1 MKKLRTKA
9 KGFLALLMT
18 LVMLLGVCLPT
29 AALGVT
35 VPEDATYDDLCW
47 SLTYEDGKI
56 RFKINPDVVYE
67 ILKDKTLSKNELK
80 ALIPQEILDTL
91 EKGKS
96 VTVDD
101 LTALASNYVT
111 AEELKAIVS
120 DMPKE
125 LVSEFLDLDLLNKL
139 VTAEELMDLL
149 PLDDIVNSI
158 SEDAIKS
165 LLTDEVK
172 DIMFKDEVIEAVVS
186 DEYVSKIINETTLV
200 DDILQDTVI
209 KAKLV
214 DLVTTEVINQMLAD
228 PVVGPKL
235 EAYVGGGE
243 IGYEIL
249 HGTTGDKTNLEIIF
263 DHITAP
269 EKQTLLD
276 RFILAVED
284 KLLTKENILNEHVIG
299 DLISAHV
306 IDHTVITTVF
316 TNAELRQLMDDTV
329 IDALLADDTFVDG
342 VANNEKII
350 DVAMSNNSILDK
362 IITKTLIN
370 DLAGIT
376 SVKQTIIDEIY
387 EAKLFGYDDVAHLDI
402 IDETKIKNMLST
414 SGVTASEAMEKG
426 ILTVTNEFTAN
437 SLKALVLVNCGN
449 VEEDANLAIAEAIA
463 TVKGITVPEVAAD
476 PSIAENLTVTEKQAV
491 VNRLID
497 GNYLTL
503 NQLSNTPGITF
514 DADEFVNFVT
524 TEKNVEIKVENIL
537 KDGTDVLAEVL
548 SDNTLTTK
556 LINFVKTNA
565 DIKAAITNNAEATAK
580 IKNAI
585 LGNPEVKSAVLDEFK
600 SLLETDNDFF
610 TEFVNG
616 LDPYFDIIAAKIS
629 VTKVV
634 DILSHADHVEQKFQN
649 LMNQF
654 SDHTVIIHA
663 LSHDTMLELLG
674 NNQALFDD
682 EEIIGEF
689 LEIFDPMN
697 DTVLLNEFGGI
708 NSLISKYADMNYVI
722 TDVVGASNITKF
734 FDTNALIEIIGFDTI
749 LDNYVDI
756 KDVIAEAG
764 GPAELAKMYSNDEL
778 KAIFE
783 AIGTDKLKAFVE
795 ESGILDS
802 IDFKAILSDLIDMLK
817 PRLKNAAKEIFDTAI
832 RVMNT
837 KFDGIYLNGTKI
849 FNGAQFDITAIL
861 VSLIDMIPDTEEF
874 CSLGVDGVIFD
885 ATLRLDVYGAD
896 GNVNSYEY
904 GFNASF
910 NGDPSNLISLVED
923 YADSFKLDVD
933 ENLNIDVYVALPE
946 VVSSIYE
953 TALTHEKVPQ
963 SVKNALVLLPN
974 KTVGE
979 LKDTLE
985 GILTN
990 DELYDAIYEK
1000 LDDIK
1005 AKAYDKINERFG
1017 DKDVVAKAQAKVDE
1031 LLDKFATKE
1040 NYDKVVDKAL
1050 ALADKVTSSFDASLP
1065 IQKLYDGNGQF
1076 SFSADLSFDFIEALN
1091 KIVSKYIAIPEEVV
1105 VLFTSTEISASL
1117 DATVVVDGLYQ
1128 LTVIDEYGDEFI
1140 TYLPAGISLDVLK
1153 DANGMTVV
1161 DDNAEAVT
1169 EMPAE
1174 DCVLNSSLRYYV
1186 EFVIGDTVV
1195 YREFYNIGDTTVT
1208 EPDLKSDE
1216 YTQYIENYNPYEYIY
1231 SWEDYTLGEQKVTTV
1246 KMVTTD
1252 AYEYTYVTFVDEDG
1266 NVLEYVKDGEIVKAE
1281 KVEFAYGAEESEIL
1295 AFAKTLT
1302 ASANKVVTINGYV
1315 QFATD
1320 ATYTNEQTVTVLYDV
1335 KKITL
1340 NVTFDSTPE
1349 DAKPAYKT
1357 ENAVSLLSTTGDT
1370 DTLSVPYGATL
1381 EEIQKLIKDTYLVG
1395 KVSNPD
1401 NYLIIVNGY
1410 SAGADSDV
1418 AQNITVTYKLAT
1430 LSLTV
1435 NDVAGGTTAALVKDY
1450 SYSDYA
1456 NYAEML
1462 AAINADVAEHFTKT
1476 GHTASLAKFEE
1487 AAADT
1492 QTVTYT
1498 ANKYKAEFYVDD
1510 VLYKTVEFTYGAE
1523 SIDAPAVPD
1532 KTGYTGAWDKAYKKG
1547 DMDIRIDAEYTA
1559 NRYNVKWY
1567 MDDSKTELIQE
1578 KTWEFANSS
1587 TYPSHPADPTR
1598 EGYTFKGWSITTL
1611 DFTKAGDIEVWATW
1625 ESKTPVT
1632 PPDEPDEPTDPSDS
1646 GSSTEPDYTTSP
1658 DGTDTE
1664 EPSFFDTTGKYF
1676 LWIGL
1681 LLILI
1686 LVAAGIV
1693 VYINKSRKDNEPEP
1707 TPDPEPTPEPE
1718 AEPEAEP
1725 EVEEEPEVEV
1735 EEELH
1740 TVDHVSAEEADSMMS
1755 DSDAMKLVV
1764 TKKAAVV
1771 AGQKAIINL
1780 STINSKF
1787 EAGETVNIEALKAKK
1802 LIPAKTTKL
1811 KVLGSGNVDKP
1822 LNVEAH
1828 AFSLQA
1834 VKMITLTGGTATQ
1847 IVSE

>member
-47 SLTYEDGKI
+47 SLTYEDGVVS
-56 RFKINPDVVYE
+56 FKINPDVVYD
-67 ILKDKTLSKNELK
+67 ILKDKKLSKEELK
-80 ALIPQEILDTL
+80 ALIPEDVLETL
-91 EKGKS
+91 ELGKN
-96 VTVDD
+96 VTIDD
-101 LTALASNYVT
+101 LMELASNYVT
-111 AEELKAIVS
+111 LDELKAIVN
-120 DMPKE
+120 DMPE
-125 LVSEFLDLDLLNKL
+125 ALVSEFLDLDLLSKL
-139 VTAEELMDLL
+139 IDTQELMNLI
-149 PLDDIVNSI
+149 PMDDIINAVE
-158 SEDAIKS
+158 EDALKK
-165 LLTDEVK
+165 LLTDEVV
-172 DIMFKDEVIEAVVS
+172 DLMFKEDVINAIV
-186 DEYVSKIINETTLV
+186 DDAFISKILNETTLV
-200 DDILQDTVI
+200 DDITTDPVI
-209 KAKLV
+209 KGKLIA
-214 DLVTTEVINQMLAD
+214 LVTDEVVTNILAD
-228 PVVGPKL
+228 PQIKQNLQDKVVSQL
-235 EAYVGGGE
+235 DFE
-243 IGYEIL
+243 EIL
-249 HGTTGDKTNLEIIF
+249 NKPG
-263 DHITAP
+263 
-269 EKQTLLD
+269 
-276 RFILAVED
+276 
-284 KLLTKENILNEHVIG
+284 VI
-299 DLISAHV
+299 DSVINVVMDSAHKTKLDAF
-306 IDHTVITTVF
+306 IA
-316 TNAELRQLMDDTV
+316 NDTV
-329 IDALLADDTFVDG
+329 
-342 VANNEKII
+342 
-350 DVAMSNNSILDK
+350 
-362 IITKTLIN
+362 
-370 DLAGIT
+370 
-376 SVKQTIIDEIY
+376 
-387 EAKLFGYDDVAHLDI
+387 EAKLM
-402 IDETKIKNMLST
+402 T
-414 SGVTASEAMEKG
+414 GVTADILSAELISDLIENGAIGFDVIEAFTDAQIKG
-426 ILTVTNEFTAN
+426 LINGDVLDELMANNAFVSDIMNGGLFDSLLTDDDFIENLVGINAVTSIFTPEYLSDNNIIGYTDITEMTGAIN
-437 SLKALVLVNCGN
+437 TSNIA
-449 VEEDANLAIAEAIA
+449 DLAIAKNLAPESLINNGLVSVNNGVDQNTFKDSFDNITDDLIWIDLTAAGTLSQNAVISNLYTYYAENFSVSAFFEDFQKITTFNTPTQYQLNILSITVNDLFTYGVINKTVVNVNTLLANENLKARLVNHVKTTPALRNQLIAISEVKNLIAGEILNLDKTQLVALLENHFSVIAGAINNNDSIA
-463 TVKGITVPEVAAD
+463 TIKGYLNDANTFNAVMAVID
-476 PSIAENLTVTEKQAV
+476 PSAIIAELDNTTLKTIVTNSGVFSDDTCVSIFMTTFDPLTDSA
-491 VNRLID
+491 LID
-497 GNYLTL
+497 AAFGGY
-503 NQLSNTPGITF
+503 
-514 DADEFVNFVT
+514 DAIINDYVD
-524 TEKNVEIKVENIL
+524 IKVL
-537 KDGTDVLAEVL
+537 LVDVIGVNNVTRFFSVDSIVTAVGV
-548 SDNTLTTK
+548 NN
-556 LINFVKTNA
+556 LI
-565 DIKAAITNNAEATAK
+565 
-580 IKNAI
+580 
-585 LGNPEVKSAVLDEFK
+585 
-600 SLLETDNDFF
+600 
-610 TEFVNG
+610 
-616 LDPYFDIIAAKIS
+616 
-629 VTKVV
+629 
-634 DILSHADHVEQKFQN
+634 
-649 LMNQF
+649 
-654 SDHTVIIHA
+654 
-663 LSHDTMLELLG
+663 
-674 NNQALFDD
+674 
-682 EEIIGEF
+682 
-689 LEIFDPMN
+689 
-697 DTVLLNEFGGI
+697 
-708 NSLISKYADMNYVI
+708 
-722 TDVVGASNITKF
+722 
-734 FDTNALIEIIGFDTI
+734 
-749 LDNYVDI
+749 NYVDI

-783 AIGTDKLKAFVE
+783 AIGTDNIKAFIQ
-795 ESGILDS
+795 ESGILEA
-802 IDFKAILSDLIDMLK
+802 IDVKAILSDVIDYAKTKAPEVKAAVKEVLQTAY
-817 PRLKNAAKEIFDTAI
+817 RLL
-832 RVMNT
+832 MT
-837 KFDGIYLNGTKI
+837 KVDGIYLNGTKI
-849 FNGAQFDITAIL
+849 FNGAQFDVTAIL
-861 VSLIDMIPDTEEF
+861 VAIVDLIPDVED
-874 CSLGVDGVIFD
+874 LLNIGVDGTVFE
-885 ATLRLDVYGAD
+885 TLITLDVQGKT
-896 GNVNSYEY
+896 YEY

-910 NGDPSNLISLVED
+910 NGDPAELLELISD
-923 YADSFKLDVD
+923 FSDNFKLDVD

-963 SVKNALVLLPN
+963 TVKDALVLLPS

-1076 SFSADLSFDFIEALN
+1076 SFSAALSFDFIEALN

-1266 NVLEYVKDGEIVKAE
+1266 NVLEYVKDGETVKAE

-1302 ASANKVVTINGYV
+1302 ASANKIVTINGYV

-1357 ENAVSLLSTTGDT
+1357 ESAISLLSTTGDT

-1410 SAGADSDV
+1410 SADADSDV

-1498 ANKYKAEFYVDD
+1498 ANKYKAEFYVDGE
-1510 VLYKTVEFTYGAE
+1510 LYKTVEFTYGAE

-1532 KTGYTGAWDKAYKKG
+1532 KTGYTGAWDRAYQKG
-1547 DMDIRIDAEYTA
+1547 DMDIKINAKYTA
-1559 NRYNVKWY
+1559 NTYSVKWY

-1578 KTWEFANSS
+1578 KAWEFANSS
-1587 TYPSHPADPTR
+1587 TYPSHPANNPNR
-1598 EGYTFKGWSITTL
+1598 EGYTFKGWSIATL

-1632 PPDEPDEPTDPSDS
+1632 PPDEPDEPTDPNEP
-1646 GSSTEPDYTTSP
+1646 GSSTEPDDTTAP
-1658 DGTDTE
+1658 DGTDTDTDTDTA

>member
-1 MKKLRTKA
+1 INAVTSIFTPEYLSDNNIISYTDIT
-9 KGFLALLMT
+9 GMT
-18 LVMLLGVCLPT
+18 G
-29 AALGVT
+29 A
-35 VPEDATYDDLCW
+35 
-47 SLTYEDGKI
+47 
-56 RFKINPDVVYE
+56 IN
-67 ILKDKTLSKNELK
+67 T
-80 ALIPQEILDTL
+80 
-91 EKGKS
+91 
-96 VTVDD
+96 
-101 LTALASNYVT
+101 
-111 AEELKAIVS
+111 
-120 DMPKE
+120 
-125 LVSEFLDLDLLNKL
+125 
-139 VTAEELMDLL
+139 
-149 PLDDIVNSI
+149 
-158 SEDAIKS
+158 
-165 LLTDEVK
+165 
-172 DIMFKDEVIEAVVS
+172 
-186 DEYVSKIINETTLV
+186 SKI
-200 DDILQDTVI
+200 
-209 KAKLV
+209 
-214 DLVTTEVINQMLAD
+214 AD
-228 PVVGPKL
+228 
-235 EAYVGGGE
+235 
-243 IGYEIL
+243 
-249 HGTTGDKTNLEIIF
+249 
-263 DHITAP
+263 
-269 EKQTLLD
+269 
-276 RFILAVED
+276 
-284 KLLTKENILNEHVIG
+284 
-299 DLISAHV
+299 
-306 IDHTVITTVF
+306 
-316 TNAELRQLMDDTV
+316 
-329 IDALLADDTFVDG
+329 
-342 VANNEKII
+342 
-350 DVAMSNNSILDK
+350 
-362 IITKTLIN
+362 
-370 DLAGIT
+370 
-376 SVKQTIIDEIY
+376 
-387 EAKLFGYDDVAHLDI
+387 
-402 IDETKIKNMLST
+402 
-414 SGVTASEAMEKG
+414 
-426 ILTVTNEFTAN
+426 
-437 SLKALVLVNCGN
+437 
-449 VEEDANLAIAEAIA
+449 LAIAKNLAPESLINNGLVSVNNGVDQNAFKEAFNDISNDDWGA
-463 TVKGITVPEVAAD
+463 MTAWETFDPIQSIYVVNQLSTIENLYEHYSESSSLGVNAFFEDFQKITTFNTPTQYQLNILGITVNDLFTYGVINKTVVNVNTLLAN
-476 PSIAENLTVTEKQAV
+476 ENLKARL
-491 VNRLID
+491 VNHVKTTPALR
-497 GNYLTL
+497 
-503 NQLSNTPGITF
+503 NQLI
-514 DADEFVNFVT
+514 
-524 TEKNVEIKVENIL
+524 
-537 KDGTDVLAEVL
+537 
-548 SDNTLTTK
+548 
-556 LINFVKTNA
+556 
-565 DIKAAITNNAEATAK
+565 AI
-580 IKNAI
+580 
-585 LGNPEVKSAVLDEFK
+585 PEVKNLIAGEILNLGKTQLVA
-600 SLLETDNDFF
+600 LLENHFSVIAGAINNDDSIATIKGYLNDANTFNA
-610 TEFVNG
+610 VMAVI
-616 LDPYFDIIAAKIS
+616 DPSAIIAELDNTTLKTI
-629 VTKVV
+629 VTNSGVFSDDTCVSIFMTTFDPLTDSALIDAAFGGYDAIINDYV
-634 DILSHADHVEQKFQN
+634 DIK
-649 LMNQF
+649 
-654 SDHTVIIHA
+654 
-663 LSHDTMLELLG
+663 
-674 NNQALFDD
+674 
-682 EEIIGEF
+682 
-689 LEIFDPMN
+689 
-697 DTVLLNEFGGI
+697 VLLVDVIGVNNVTRFFSVDSIVTAVGV
-708 NSLISKYADMNYVI
+708 NNLI
-722 TDVVGASNITKF
+722 
-734 FDTNALIEIIGFDTI
+734 
-749 LDNYVDI
+749 NYVDI

-764 GPAELAKMYSNDEL
+764 GPDELAKMYSNDEL

-910 NGDPSNLISLVED
+910 NGDPANLISLVED

-963 SVKNALVLLPN
+963 TVKDALVLLPN
-974 KTVGE
+974 VSVGE
-979 LKDTLE
+979 HKDYLE
-985 GILTN
+985 AILNN
-990 DELYDAIYEK
+990 DHLYDAIYEK

-1005 AKAYDKINERFG
+1005 TKAYDKINERFG

-1031 LLDKFATKE
+1031 FLDKFATKE

-1050 ALADKVTSSFDASLP
+1050 ALADKVLSTVDKNTANFDATRP
-1065 IQKLYDGNGQF
+1065 IHELYDGNGQF
-1076 SFSADLSFDFIEALN
+1076 SFSAALSFDFIEALN

-1174 DCVLNSSLRYYV
+1174 DCVLNSSDRYYV

-1252 AYEYTYVTFVDEDG
+1252 AYEYTYVTFVDKDG
-1266 NVLEYVKDGEIVKAE
+1266 NVLEYVKDGDTVKAE

-1349 DAKPAYKT
+1349 DAKPAYKA
-1357 ENAVSLLSTTGDT
+1357 ESAISLLSTTGDT

-1410 SAGADSDV
+1410 SADADSDV

-1456 NYAEML
+1456 NYDEML

-1498 ANKYKAEFYVDD
+1498 ANKYKAVFYVDD

-1532 KTGYTGAWDKAYKKG
+1532 KTGYTGAWNKDYQKG

-1611 DFTKAGDIEVWATW
+1611 DFTKAGDIEV
-1625 ESKTPVT
+1625 
-1632 PPDEPDEPTDPSDS
+1632 
-1646 GSSTEPDYTTSP
+1646 
-1658 DGTDTE
+1658 
-1664 EPSFFDTTGKYF
+1664 
-1676 LWIGL
+1676 
-1681 LLILI
+1681 
-1686 LVAAGIV
+1686 
-1693 VYINKSRKDNEPEP
+1693 
-1707 TPDPEPTPEPE
+1707 
-1718 AEPEAEP
+1718 
-1725 EVEEEPEVEV
+1725 
-1735 EEELH
+1735 
-1740 TVDHVSAEEADSMMS
+1740 
-1755 DSDAMKLVV
+1755 
-1764 TKKAAVV
+1764 
-1771 AGQKAIINL
+1771 
-1780 STINSKF
+1780 
-1787 EAGETVNIEALKAKK
+1787 
-1802 LIPAKTTKL
+1802 
-1811 KVLGSGNVDKP
+1811 
-1822 LNVEAH
+1822 
-1828 AFSLQA
+1828 
-1834 VKMITLTGGTATQ
+1834 
-1847 IVSE
+1847 